1 MNPDG
6 ISPGQCADLSRP
18 PASEQPGG
26 GAQCSVSQDEASA
39 ICSDF
44 TSTGPYPEKC
54 ANFDQL
60 GFRVPFIA
68 VSPFSKPHY
77 VSHTVGDHT
86 SMLALIEKRFMTS
99 DSDEQWEKGD
109 RDNRAPHPSLTARDA
124 NADTLEDMFDFTRA
138 PSMNAP
144 IPTAPTASP
153 TDPGCPFVGPE

>member
-1 MNPDG
+1 
-6 ISPGQCADLSRP
+6 
-18 PASEQPGG
+18 
-26 GAQCSVSQDEASA
+26 
-39 ICSDF
+39 
-44 TSTGPYPEKC
+44 
-54 ANFDQL
+54 
-60 GFRVPFIA
+60 
-68 VSPFSKPHY
+68 
-77 VSHTVGDHT
+77 
-86 SMLALIEKRFMTS
+86 MLALIEKRFMTS